1 MSNPL
6 MIGFKF
12 FLKDFFCNH
21 FSKKQIDSIFS
32 GAGFTRDESINF
44 EYKDNLVIE
53 YYESVDW
60 EDSGIIQKLNQ
71 VIETILY
78 STYLSNDSKDYFR
91 KILSDFGFK
100 LEGNR
105 VIFQCIIP
113 NNDLFISQFPVGLP
127 FGLPKPDFAIQ
138 IENGSQSLKFE
149 WKNGIGIINFNVY
162 PDLTYKKLAQSFN
175 LLLGTTDDNF
185 RRALLAMNQTK
196 REKEFFIKY
205 AKEKFDMANQNVPV
219 LIPQAW
225 IQWHSQSKKYLS
237 SKSSLNI
244 NEIYRVDFVA
254 FWNNKKFAIFIDDI
268 SHYARLEKD
277 NQREQWFPDEK
288 QYSKNL
294 QQDRKL
300 IKQGWNV
307 IRFSNFEIE
316 NTELLEHIMIDLQ
329 EIIGFS

>member
-6 MIGFKF
+6 IIGFKF

-44 EYKDNLVIE
+44 EYKNNLVIE

-78 STYLSNDSKDYFR
+78 STYLSNDSKDSFR
-91 KILSDFGFK
+91 ITLSELGFNFN
-100 LEGNR
+100 GNR
-105 VIFQCIIP
+105 VISQIIIP
-113 NNDLFISQFPVGLP
+113 NNDLFVSQFPLGLP
-127 FGLPKPDFAIQ
+127 FGIFKPELAVKL
-138 IENGSQSLKFE
+138 ENGNQIPKFE
-149 WKNGIGIINFNVY
+149 WQNGIGIINFNVY
-162 PDLTYKKLAQSFN
+162 PDLTYQKLINNFN
-175 LLLGTTDDNF
+175 MELGTDQEFKNF
-185 RRALLAMNQTK
+185 LVETNKTPC
-196 REKEFFIKY
+196 EKDFFLHYATYFKIKG
-205 AKEKFDMANQNVPV
+205 NNVPV

-225 IQWHSQSKKYLS
+225 IQWHSQSKRYLTS
-237 SKSSLNI
+237 NSSLNV
-244 NEIYRVDFVA
+244 NDIYRVDFVA
-254 FWNNKKFAIFIDDI
+254 FWKDKRFAIFIDDI
-268 SHYARLEKD
+268 SHFARLDQK
-277 NQREQWFPDEK
+277 EQWFPDEK

-307 IRFSNFEIE
+307 IRFSNWEIKQK
-316 NTELLEHIMIDLQ
+316 ELLGEMMIDLQ
-329 EIIGFS
+329 EIINF